1 MKNIISLLVL
11 ICSVAVIIVSCAKK
25 DDSTTPTTTTTTT
38 AAACSS
44 SLSTT
49 ASGTLTGLTSTMG
62 VDNATG
68 TYSMSWGGPTPS
80 GGCIATGGVTTMIGY
95 GGIPSDSLNFK
106 QQIIVTSST
115 TFTDITT
122 YYSDNNSCATV
133 SGYHATS
140 YSEFSVGDNIT
151 IFEAE
156 TPFPDYGTK
165 VSYKDTCFMAKGVTD
180 TATAFINAMSTVSGA
195 VAGTELNQSGSGY
208 TYYNIM
214 ALNDNHSADTYDWFY
229 LGPKLTTGYPD
240 NYSVGDGGDVM
251 FQ

>member
-1 MKNIISLLVL
+1 MKKLLFWMVL
-11 ICSVAVIIVSCAKK
+11 IVGIIAVIGACKK
-25 DDSTTPTTTTTTT
+25 SDDSTAAT
-38 AAACSS
+38 AACSS

-62 VDNATG
+62 VDNVTG

-140 YSEFSVGDNIT
+140 YTNFTVGDNIT
-151 IFEAE
+151 MVSA
-156 TPFPDYGTK
+156 PGSNPLYGTK
-165 VSYKDTCFMAKGVTD
+165 VSYKATCFMAKGVTD
-180 TATAFINAMSTVSGA
+180 TATAFLNSMSTVIGA
-195 VAGTELNQSGSGY
+195 VTGTELNQEDNGN
-208 TYYNIM
+208 TYLNIM
-214 ALNDNHSADTYDWFY
+214 AVNDNHTANAYDWLFMVE
-229 LGPKLTTGYPD
+229 GSTSAYPD
-240 NYSVGDGGDVM
+240 NYTSSSAILY
-251 FQ
+251 Q

>member
-1 MKNIISLLVL
+1 MKKIIFWLAL
-11 ICSVAVIIVSCAKK
+11 IVGIIAVIGACKK
-25 DDSTTPTTTTTTT
+25 SDDSTTTATT

-49 ASGTLTGLTSTMG
+49 ASGTITDMTSTMG
-62 VDNATG
+62 VDNMTG
-68 TYSMSWGGPTPS
+68 TYSLSWYGATPTA
-80 GGCIATGGVTTMIGY
+80 GCIDNGSAISTLIGY
-95 GGIPSDSLNFK
+95 TAAPSDTLNMK
-106 QQIIVTSST
+106 YQIIVTSST
-115 TFTDITT
+115 SFTELRTF
-122 YYSDNNSCATV
+122 YSDNNSCDTV
-133 SGYHATS
+133 SGYVATS
-140 YSEFSVGDNIT
+140 YTDVTVGDNVTTDSTSPYPI
-151 IFEAE
+151 
-156 TPFPDYGTK
+156 YGTK

-195 VAGTELNQSGSGY
+195 VAGTELNQSGSGS

-214 ALNDNHSADTYDWFY
+214 ALNDNHSGTTYDWFY

>member
-1 MKNIISLLVL
+1 MKKIIFWLTMIVG
-11 ICSVAVIIVSCAKK
+11 IIAVIGACKK
-25 DDSTTPTTTTTTT
+25 SDDSTTTT
-38 AAACSS
+38 AACSS

-49 ASGTLTGLTSTMG
+49 ASGTLTDMTSTKG
-62 VDNATG
+62 VDNMTG
-68 TYSMSWGGPTPS
+68 TYSLSWEGATS
-80 GGCIATGGVTTMIGY
+80 TAGCIDNGTQIALIIGY
-95 GGIPSDSLNFK
+95 HAAPSDTLNFK
-106 QQIIVTSST
+106 YQVIVTSST
-115 TFTDITT
+115 SFTDMKT

-140 YSEFSVGDNIT
+140 YTNFTVGDNIT
-151 IFEAE
+151 MA
-156 TPFPDYGTK
+156 TAPDGYPTYGTK